1 MTGVSQAYH
10 SVQNLVAQASN
21 HCCPAGPTVVDES
34 KINKKTR
41 EAHRALEGGL
51 VNLGQALAKGS
62 SPAELRELAA
72 SRGLHVHD
80 PLRVGTSNM

>member
-1 MTGVSQAYH
+1 MAAVIGASEAFH
-10 SVQNLVAQASN
+10 INIRLHKLWLV
-21 HCCPAGPTVVDES
+21 GPTVVEES

-41 EAHRALEGGL
+41 EAHRALQGGL
-51 VNLGQALAKGS
+51 VDLGQALAQGS